1 MILSVKRAFPWLLTT
16 VAFFLS
22 SAGVVLAQSDPFTQV
37 TQGDIVND
45 GGGSIGCAWGD
56 YDGDGHQDLF
66 VANGYALANFLYKG
80 NGDGTFTKITSG
92 DIVTDATYSAACT
105 WGDYDNDGDLD
116 LYVTNSGGL
125 SPEANFLYRNNGD
138 GTFTK
143 VTSGA
148 PVEDVEASAGCAWGD
163 WTGDNFLDLI
173 VANGSFL
180 SAGRNSLYNNNGDG
194 TFTKVTS
201 GDVVSEDGNWSGV
214 AWADFDNDGDLDLFI
229 CRDSNQN
236 NALFMNDGA
245 GNLVKVTS
253 GDIVSDGGESQG
265 ASWGDYDNDGYLD
278 LFVANWD
285 QQNNCLYHNN
295 GDGTFTKITTGPVV
309 NDGGYSIGSAW
320 ADIDNDGDLDL
331 FVANDGDNPAFLY
344 FNNGDG
350 TFTRDETSIAVDS
363 TNFGKG
369 VAFADIDED
378 GDLDLFVA
386 RDGDNRLYLNNGTS
400 NHWINIH
407 LVGTTSN
414 PAAIGAKVRLKAT
427 IGGAEVWQLREISGQ
442 TGSASQSSLNAHF
455 GLGGATVV
463 DSIRVEWP
471 SGIVQVLTGVGVDQF
486 LTITESEGGILGDVN
501 GDDLAN
507 STDAL
512 IILSCD
518 VGIDVSQY
526 CPMNC
531 GDCNADT
538 YVNSTDALIIL
549 SYDVGIDVPYDVGQ
563 PGCPSNVQPC
573 SGCNP

>member
-1 MILSVKRAFPWLLTT
+1 MTLSAKRSVLWLVS
-16 VAFFLS
+16 VAFVF
-22 SAGVVLAQSDPFTQV
+22 AAVDTGLAQSDPFTQV
-37 TQGDIVND
+37 TEGDVVHD

-56 YDGDGHQDLF
+56 YDGDGHQDLV

-92 DIVTDATYSAACT
+92 DIVSDATYSAACT

-116 LYVTNSGGL
+116 LYVTNSGGT
-125 SPEANFLYRNNGD
+125 SPEANLFYRNNGD

-143 VTSGA
+143 VTSGSL
-148 PVEDVEASAGCAWGD
+148 VEDVEASAGCSWGD

-180 SAGRNSLYNNNGDG
+180 TSGRNSLYNNNGDG

-201 GDVVSEDGNWSGV
+201 GDVIAEDGNWSGV

-236 NALFMNDGA
+236 NALFVNDGA
-245 GNLVKVTS
+245 GNLTKVTS

-285 QQNNCLYHNN
+285 QQNNFLYHNN
-295 GDGTFTKITTGPVV
+295 GDGTFTKVTDGPVV
-309 NDGGYSIGSAW
+309 NDGGYSIGSGW

-331 FVANDGDNPAFLY
+331 FVSNDGDNPAFLY

-350 TFTRDETSIAVDS
+350 TFTRDTTSVAVDS
-363 TNFGKG
+363 TNFGRG
-369 VAFADIDED
+369 LAFADIDED
-378 GDLDLFVA
+378 GDLDLFVT

-414 PAAIGAKVRLKAT
+414 PSAIGAKIRLKAT
-427 IGGAEVWQLREISGQ
+427 IGGVEVLQYREISGQ
-442 TGSASQSSLNAHF
+442 TGSASQNSLNAHF
-455 GLGGATVV
+455 GLGDATVI
-463 DSIRVEWP
+463 DSIHVKWP
-471 SGIVQVLTGVGVDQF
+471 SGIEQVLTDVGVDQF

-549 SYDVGIDVPYDVGQ
+549 SYDVGIEVPYNVGQ
-563 PGCPSNVQPC
+563 PGCPSSVEPC
-573 SGCNP
+573 PGCNP